1 MKKIKNVLMILL
13 GTFVFALAI
22 GMFILPGK
30 ILSGGVAGITA
41 LVSNYIDLSE
51 DIITIIINQGLFI
64 LGSIFL
70 GREFFMNTLIFSAA
84 YPFMLLFVTR
94 MLPLYEIDPL
104 LAAVYGG
111 IIGGVGVGLMFRNG
125 GSSGGTRPKILI
137 SDEGIDWIVKF
148 PSYTDPMISG
158 KREYDYSLC
167 AKKCGIPMT
176 RTELVKS
183 SVCDGYFKTERFD
196 RCDKKKVFMVTF
208 SGILEAD
215 FRVPSCDYATYM
227 KLIQIL
233 THDNREDKERMYKQ
247 MCFNVLGHNRDD
259 HTKNFSFVH
268 TEQNGWRLSPAYDIT
283 YSSTYW
289 GEHTTAVNGKGKD
302 ISVDDLVTVGR
313 GAGLSKEYC
322 ISAYEEVRSAV
333 TADLGEY
340 L

>member
-94 MLPLYEIDPL
+94 MLPSYEIDPL

-125 GSSGGTRPKILI
+125 GSSGGTDAIALIIEKYFKVKVSRVIMVMDALTVLAGLYVYGLNAVLVGLI
-137 SDEGIDWIVKF
+137 SVFLMTFAIEKTMDIYGGVE
-148 PSYTDPMISG
+148 
-158 KREYDYSLC
+158 
-167 AKKCGIPMT
+167 AKKFEIISDKYEAIANDIHEIVSRGSTIVNVTGGFTGDEKKM
-176 RTELVKS
+176 LVAVVSEDQYGDVKQII
-183 SVCDGYFKTERFD
+183 
-196 RCDKKKVFMVTF
+196 DK
-208 SGILEAD
+208 
-215 FRVPSCDYATYM
+215 
-227 KLIQIL
+227 
-233 THDNREDKERMYKQ
+233 HDPNAFVIISD
-247 MCFNVLGHNRDD
+247 
-259 HTKNFSFVH
+259 TK
-268 TEQNGWRLSPAYDIT
+268 D
-283 YSSTYW
+283 
-289 GEHTTAVNGKGKD
+289 VNGEGF
-302 ISVDDLVTVGR
+302 T
-313 GAGLSKEYC
+313 
-322 ISAYEEVRSAV
+322 YEPRM
-333 TADLGEY
+333 
-340 L
+340 